1 MDEDEMLSTALT
13 NALGRFP
20 EAFGAE
26 MLDPMGMADKEYLID
41 MFRQE
46 LDSLQ
51 KEVSVNA

>member
-26 MLDPMGMADKEYLID
+26 MLDPKAMADKEYLID

-51 KEVSVNA
+51 KESVNA